1 MEQGMPHPF
10 SLSLSLRLSVGVVLL
25 ASAFSLQA
33 QERKQ
38 GQEAPAPMQSVQ
50 VTGARS
56 KDAAPFAELDYP
68 PYIRDYS
75 FLRKQLP
82 QESRL
87 IEIWE
92 RFHYASMSLAEQ
104 DAYTP
109 PRDGIAIVSPSVN
122 EKVAVRR
129 GGYFILPQVGQAYLE
144 EGSIQVRQAIDRRYH
159 SMFVAFS
166 LRLGA
171 DQRSSYAD
179 LAKASRQ
186 IDAVKGKI
194 SAYHVGLKDL
204 KRERHDAIKA
214 CFLGAGGEIRVG
226 DHAVADA
233 TQGHCKI
240 LALDPARI
248 ASGEAIEFSGALDIV
263 TFVDRRD
270 HQL

>member
-1 MEQGMPHPF
+1 MSHLF
-10 SLSLSLRLSVGVVLL
+10 SLSTPARFATGIMLS
-25 ASAFSLQA
+25 ASLWSMQAWA
-33 QERKQ
+33 QEK
-38 GQEAPAPMQSVQ
+38 EATVPVPSVQ
-50 VTGARS
+50 VTGTKS
-56 KDAAPFAELDYP
+56 NDGEPFAEVAYP
-68 PYIRDYS
+68 SYIRDYS
-75 FLRKQLP
+75 YLRKQLP
-82 QESRL
+82 KESRL

-109 PRDGIAIVSPSVN
+109 PRDGIAIVSPSVK
-122 EKVAVRR
+122 EIVAVRR

-144 EGSIQVRQAIDRRYH
+144 DGRIQVRQAIDRQYH
-159 SMFVAFS
+159 SMFIAFS

-179 LAKASRQ
+179 LGKASRQ

-194 SAYHVGLKDL
+194 SAFHPGLKDL

-214 CFLGAGGEIRVG
+214 CFLDAGGDILVG
-226 DHAVADA
+226 DQAVADV

-248 ASGEAIEFSGALDIV
+248 ASGEAIAFSGALDIV

-270 HQL
+270 YEL

>member
-1 MEQGMPHPF
+1 MPYPF
-10 SLSLSLRLSVGVVLL
+10 SLSLSLRLSAGVVLF

-33 QERKQ
+33 QEQKQ
-38 GQEAPAPMQSVQ
+38 AQEAPAPMQSVQ

-56 KDAAPFAELDYP
+56 KGEAPFLELEYGG
-68 PYIRDYS
+68 YIRDYS

-82 QESRL
+82 RESRL

-109 PRDGIAIVSPSVN
+109 PRDGIAIVSQSVN

-144 EGSIQVRQAIDRRYH
+144 EGTIQVRQAIDRQYH

-171 DQRSSYAD
+171 DQRSSYAN
-179 LAKASRQ
+179 LGKASRQ

-194 SAYHVGLKDL
+194 STYHLGLKDL

-214 CFLGAGGEIRVG
+214 CFLGAGGNILVG
-226 DHAVADA
+226 DQAVADA

-270 HQL
+270 YQL

>member
-1 MEQGMPHPF
+1 MSLPI
-10 SLSLSLRLSVGVVLL
+10 SLSRPARFVAGITLFTSLW
-25 ASAFSLQA
+25 SLQA
-33 QERKQ
+33 WAQQ
-38 GQEAPAPMQSVQ
+38 QAAPVPVASVQ
-50 VTGARS
+50 VAGARI
-56 KDAAPFAELDYP
+56 KGEAPGAELAYAG
-68 PYIRDYS
+68 YIRDYS

-82 QESRL
+82 RESRL

-92 RFHYASMSLAEQ
+92 KFHYASMSLADQ

-109 PRDGIAIVSPSVN
+109 PHGSIAIVSQSVN
-122 EKVAVRR
+122 ETVPVRR

-144 EGSIQVRQAIDRRYH
+144 EGTIQVRQAIDRHYH

-171 DQRSSYAD
+171 DQRTSYAD
-179 LAKASRQ
+179 LGKASRQ

-194 SAYHVGLKDL
+194 SSYHVALTDL

-214 CFLGAGGEIRVG
+214 CFLDAGGTILVAG
-226 DHAVADA
+226 QAVAD
-233 TQGHCKI
+233 GLSGDCKI

-248 ASGEAIEFSGALDIV
+248 AGGAPIAFAGALDIV

-270 HQL
+270 YGL

>member
-1 MEQGMPHPF
+1 
-10 SLSLSLRLSVGVVLL
+10 LRLSVGVMLF

-33 QERKQ
+33 QEQKQ
-38 GQEAPAPMQSVQ
+38 AQEAPAPMQSVQ

-56 KDAAPFAELDYP
+56 KGEAPFLELEYGG
-68 PYIRDYS
+68 YIRDYS

-82 QESRL
+82 RESRL

-109 PRDGIAIVSPSVN
+109 PRDGIAIVSQSVN

-144 EGSIQVRQAIDRRYH
+144 EGTIQVRQAIDRQYH

-179 LAKASRQ
+179 LGKASRQ

-194 SAYHVGLKDL
+194 SAYHIGLKDL

-214 CFLGAGGEIRVG
+214 CFLGAGGDILVG
-226 DHAVADA
+226 DQAVADA

-270 HQL
+270 YQL